1 MPGADLTKDLGAL
14 ILFVLALESTFWVT
28 KYSSLSVLEEWPMAV
43 LAALAAA
50 GVLVSGVL
58 RRMMT
63 RPAPAVH
70 LIRLVPAGLLIA
82 AALLYLFA
90 VTLGLRAWTSPGFGN
105 GYLLVLALGIVAAL
119 PRSGDTLTQKPS
131 LWTWFG
137 VSLVGCLAVAH
148 LLLPVYADAWNTEAP
163 RVSRILVAL
172 VLLALIPVV
181 SLWAPLQGL
190 RPGLRILGL
199 TVLVVKVLDAF
210 GDDSV
215 WFATEVLGVFG
226 LDEALLLAG
235 LLALGTRSEQQTGRR
250 FARSAAVLTLA
261 VALITTLVQLVT
273 FQGGWAWLSSSQEF
287 WLVAGGGLAVTVFLA
302 LQGRRRRAHVFPA
315 LGIALVLF
323 AATIPEFFGYGFV
336 SDRLAVSVAVVA
348 LLLITVVRLDRDP
361 SFDILPPALKN
372 RHASDPAQLDSMEAR
387 AYQQAALVLAV
398 VSVIT
403 GPIGILLGIF
413 AFHRAQEAEA
423 AGLLTTAPRMIAG
436 LGIIVGI
443 LSLFVMP
450 AWLAALGSAW

>member
-28 KYSSLSVLEEWPMAV
+28 KHSSLSVLEEWPMAV
-43 LAALAAA
+43 LAVLAAA
-50 GVLVSGVL
+50 GVLASGVL

-90 VTLGLRAWTSPGFGN
+90 ITLGLRAWTSPGFGN

-119 PRSGDTLTQKPS
+119 PRSGDPLTQKPS

-172 VLLALIPVV
+172 VLLALVPVA

-215 WFATEVLGVFG
+215 WFATEGLGVFG

-261 VALITTLVQLVT
+261 VALIATLVQLVT
-273 FQGGWAWLSSSQEF
+273 FQGGWAWLSSLPEF
-287 WLVAGGGLAVTVFLA
+287 WLVAGGGLAAIVFLA
-302 LQGRRRRAHVFPA
+302 LQGSRRRAHVFPA
-315 LGIALVLF
+315 LGAALVLF
-323 AATIPEFFGYGFV
+323 ALPVPEFLQFEFLPE
-336 SDRLAVSVAVVA
+336 RLPVVAAVVV
-348 LLLITVVRLDRDP
+348 LLLITVVHLDRDP

-372 RHASDPAQLDSMEAR
+372 RYASDPIQLDAMQAR
-387 AYQQAALVLAV
+387 AYQQSALVLAV

-403 GPIGILLGIF
+403 GPIGILMGIF
-413 AFHRAQEAEA
+413 AFHRAREAEA

-436 LGIIVGI
+436 FGIIVGI
-443 LSLFVMP
+443 ASLFVVP